1 MNDQRFPLRA
11 APRADAAAW
20 APSAP
25 HDLSADPSGNPS
37 ADLNEA
43 LAQAQARRIQELEQ
57 RLAERSRVLTDA
69 AQALAGEIR
78 RREQAQAVLFEAQK
92 LETLGHLAGGLA
104 HDLRNMMG
112 VIALGYQI
120 LQQTTTEPG
129 VLKVTDS
136 GNRALNQAQRLI
148 DSLLNLIRRREDRP
162 QVIAPARWLAQQE
175 DLLGYAVGYHATCR
189 LQIAPDVWP
198 VSVQEPRLGAALINL
213 AVNAR
218 DALVEEG
225 EPGEILVTVDNLP
238 RGAPRPASVPEGD
251 FVVFSVIDNG
261 CGMSAAVLARA
272 TEPLFSTKPPDRGT
286 GLGLSMV
293 QGFAL
298 DCTGHLAIASTPGAG
313 TRVAIYVPR
322 GTGNGT
328 ANATGDAAG
337 AAPGAAPAPRS
348 AGGTLL
354 LVEDDDLLRPTLAGN
369 LREAGYEVVESSS
382 AEVALALLHTLPRL
396 ALVVADLV
404 LPGLDGPTLVQ
415 RLRLERPGLPAVL
428 MTGDDLP
435 GPPLSEVALLTK
447 PIDPQQLQGA
457 VRAALQQPRSPRQTQ
472 AALLDRLIV
481 RLRAPE
487 LLAALLAW
495 RAALGRA
502 LLPGIAVLNA
512 FPATLT
518 DRMFVAFREGEAPD
532 GRFRYLSAGPA
543 LTELLGRPL
552 HGEPVAAADEDL
564 VGTLAAAYQRAART
578 GLPSYEYARYT
589 LGDGPPVLFERLILP
604 VSRDGEQVSQLIG
617 LVLFANLPATG
628 TPAP

>member
-1 MNDQRFPLRA
+1 MNDQRQPTRFPLRA
-11 APRADAAAW
+11 APRADAS
-20 APSAP
+20 PSAP
-25 HDLSADPSGNPS
+25 HDLSDDLSG
-37 ADLNEA
+37 DLNDALA
-43 LAQAQARRIQELEQ
+43 LAQAQAQRIQELER

-69 AQALAGEIR
+69 AQALATEIR

-120 LQQTTTEPG
+120 LQQTTTDPG

-136 GNRALNQAQRLI
+136 GERALKQAQRLI
-148 DSLLNLIRRREDRP
+148 DRLLNLIRRREDRP
-162 QVIAPARWLAQQE
+162 QVIAPAQWLTQQE
-175 DLLGYAVGYHATCR
+175 GLLGYAVGYHATCR
-189 LQIAPDVWP
+189 LQVAPEAWP
-198 VSVQEPRLGAALINL
+198 ISVQEPRLGAALINL

-218 DALVEEG
+218 DALVEGG

-238 RGAPRPASVPEGD
+238 RGAPRPASVPDGE

-261 CGMSAAVLARA
+261 CGMTAAVLARA

-313 TRVAIYVPR
+313 TRVDLFVPR
-322 GTGNGT
+322 STTDG
-328 ANATGDAAG
+328 TGDAAADAVG
-337 AAPGAAPAPRS
+337 NVLGAAPAHRPTV
-348 AGGTLL
+348 GTLL

-396 ALVVADLV
+396 ALVLADLV

-428 MTGDDLP
+428 IAGDDLP
-435 GPPLSEVALLTK
+435 GPPLPGVALLTK

-457 VRAALQQPRSPRQTQ
+457 VRAALQQPRSPR
-472 AALLDRLIV
+472 R
-481 RLRAPE
+481 
-487 LLAALLAW
+487 
-495 RAALGRA
+495 
-502 LLPGIAVLNA
+502 
-512 FPATLT
+512 
-518 DRMFVAFREGEAPD
+518 
-532 GRFRYLSAGPA
+532 SA
-543 LTELLGRPL
+543 
-552 HGEPVAAADEDL
+552 
-564 VGTLAAAYQRAART
+564 
-578 GLPSYEYARYT
+578 
-589 LGDGPPVLFERLILP
+589 
-604 VSRDGEQVSQLIG
+604 
-617 LVLFANLPATG
+617 N
-628 TPAP
+628 